1 MNGASDGD
9 AGDCAGATVS
19 AGEAVDP
26 GVDAELV
33 PHAVV
38 IVTSATV
45 ASATKRRE
53 SRCIGDK
60 SKGMEFLRG
69 HRCNQRTFVRIGLG
83 VWMYFAVTAC
93 SAGENALPATA
104 VEPAATASSAP
115 STTLAG
121 EPAPT
126 STVVGSATAAPSAE
140 PGVPSSAA
148 AAVSS
153 TTAARP
159 SPATTAVINSSTIPG
174 TSAPVS
180 RGRLLVSAT
189 SRLNPDGENVTVRG
203 SGFDV
208 SKGIY
213 VAVCNQPQVLGRR
226 CVGGI
231 NIDGSSPQSIWIS
244 SNPPGYA
251 AGLPLPFGDGG
262 VFSVTLLAKAVSP
275 NIDCTRES
283 CGIVAF
289 ADHTRSDDRSQ
300 DVFIP
305 VTFG

>member
-1 MNGASDGD
+1 MD
-9 AGDCAGATVS
+9 
-19 AGEAVDP
+19 
-26 GVDAELV
+26 
-33 PHAVV
+33 
-38 IVTSATV
+38 I
-45 ASATKRRE
+45 R
-53 SRCIGDK
+53 
-60 SKGMEFLRG
+60 RG
-69 HRCNQRTFVRIGLG
+69 HRCNQRTLVRFGLG

-104 VEPAATASSAP
+104 VEPAATASP
-115 STTLAG
+115 VTSTTLAID
-121 EPAPT
+121 PVPT
-126 STVVGSATAAPSAE
+126 STIVGSTTTAPSAASSM
-140 PGVPSSAA
+140 PSSAA
-148 AAVSS
+148 AAASS
-153 TTAARP
+153 TVAARL
-159 SPATTAVINSSTIPG
+159 STATTAVINSSTIPG
-174 TSAPVS
+174 TSAPIS
-180 RGRLLVSAT
+180 RGRLVVSAT

-251 AGLPLPFGDGG
+251 AGLPIPFGDGG
-262 VFSVTLLAKAVSP
+262 VFSVTLLVKAVSP

>member
-1 MNGASDGD
+1 MSPIVVCG
-9 AGDCAGATVS
+9 
-19 AGEAVDP
+19 
-26 GVDAELV
+26 AELA

-45 ASATKRRE
+45 PTTTVPSATRRRE

-60 SKGMEFLRG
+60 SKGMEILRG
-69 HRCNQRTFVRIGLG
+69 HRCTHRTFVRIGLG

-93 SAGENALPATA
+93 STAENALPATA
-104 VEPAATASSAP
+104 DGPTATASAAP
-115 STTLAG
+115 STTLAA
-121 EPAPT
+121 EPIPATTSAGAVTTSPSTDSVVPSGDASSVT
-126 STVVGSATAAPSAE
+126 STVVARS
-140 PGVPSSAA
+140 
-148 AAVSS
+148 SS
-153 TTAARP
+153 TTTV
-159 SPATTAVINSSTIPG
+159 SVNSSTIPS

-180 RGRLLVSAT
+180 RARLVVST
-189 SRLNPDGENVTVRG
+189 TTRLNPDGENVTVRG

-251 AGLPLPFGDGG
+251 AGLPIPFGDGG